1 MKSRDKLVAIFQA
14 INNRESDLKELN
26 YAVLKKV
33 KKGSRILKT
42 KIRNL
47 EKSTKLVTNLIQKLL
62 QERKIFGTKFI
73 FDEMDYL
80 EIIKDELSKLSRILV
95 DFNQNDR
102 FVI

>member
-26 YAVLKKV
+26 YAVLKKE